1 MKLKSYDPSNGEL
14 LGELE
19 YSSNENT
26 QRVIEKAKTAHKQ
39 WKSIPL
45 QQRVKI
51 IDKAFKSLIP
61 HQEELAVLLCK
72 EMGKKHNRGLSE
84 VRGSIFSGAHYAKEA
99 GIALSPQTNSSIEFR
114 SLGVCAVISP
124 WNYPLAMAVN
134 LITPALVAGNTVV
147 FKPSE
152 ETPLIADKFVAL
164 LNSALPDNVLN
175 ILHGDASVGS
185 TIVASQDINLVAFTG
200 SLEVGKKI
208 MTSASKNLKR
218 LVMELGGNDP
228 MIVLDDANLDAAAQ
242 FAVASSLEN
251 SGQMC
256 TSTER
261 VYVQSKVAHEF
272 IAKVKAIASQYKIGP
287 WHDENTHLGPIINER
302 QLSKIDSHVKDA
314 LSKGANLL
322 LGGRI
327 LDGRYYEPT
336 VITGMKSDMQ
346 MESNETFG
354 PIVAISE
361 FESIEEAISR
371 ANNSIYGLGAVVFG
385 QANARAVA
393 NQLEAG
399 MIGIN
404 KGPGG
409 SGDSPWVGAKQSG
422 YGFHGSQEGH
432 RLFAQVTVVE

>member
-26 QRVIEKAKTAHKQ
+26 QRIIEKAKIAHKQ

-45 QQRVKI
+45 QERVKI

-61 HQEELAVLLCK
+61 HQEELTVLLCK

-84 VRGSIFSGAHYAKEA
+84 VRGSIFSGAHYSKEA
-99 GIALSPQTNSSIEFR
+99 GIALSPQPNSSIEFR

-152 ETPLIADKFVAL
+152 ETPLIAEKFVKL

-175 ILHGDASVGS
+175 ILHGDGSVGS
-185 TIVASQDINLVAFTG
+185 TIVDSSDINLVAFTG

-208 MTSASKNLKR
+208 MASASKNLKR

-228 MIVLDDANLDAAAQ
+228 MIVLNDANLDAAAQ
-242 FAVASSLEN
+242 FAVASSFEN

-261 VYVQSKVAHEF
+261 VYVQSKVAPEF
-272 IAKVKAIASQYKIGP
+272 IAKVKAIASRYKIGP

-302 QLSKIDSHVKDA
+302 QLSKIDLHVKDA

-322 LGGRI
+322 LGGQI

-336 VITGMKSDMQ
+336 VITGMKPDMQ

-385 QANARAVA
+385 QTNARAVA
-393 NQLEAG
+393 NQIEAG

-409 SGDSPWVGAKQSG
+409 TGDSPWVGAKQSG